1 MNDQEFHQIIQFTGC
16 RLCRRPLHSRFVDEW
31 VSAFRVSCWHG
42 SACISFVLSQMLS
55 FGVLEA
61 KAGLSGIGVAGCQ
74 RLCTSAVGSRTSDVQ
89 TFLDVAGVAGRQASA
104 YQVVLKLCV
113 Y

>member
-1 MNDQEFHQIIQFTGC
+1 MGVCVQSVLLAWIGLHQ
-16 RLCRRPLHSRFVDEW
+16 LCAQPDAQLR
-31 VSAFRVSCWHG
+31 
-42 SACISFVLSQMLS
+42 I
-55 FGVLEA
+55 LEA

-104 YQVVLKLCV
+104 HQVVLKLRV